1 MCGIAAL
8 ISNKKIEKTH
18 IERML
23 AVIQHRGPDNVDC
36 VYLNDGNIAL
46 GHRRLSILDL
56 SDVGNQPMS
65 YLSGRYWI
73 TYNGE
78 IYNYIELRKE
88 LEFKGYR
95 FLSNTDTEVIMAA
108 YDCWGTECLHKFNG
122 MWSFVIIDQVKKVA
136 FVARDRFGVK
146 PFYFYEDNN
155 TIFISSEIKQLLEI
169 PVIKVNINQQRAY
182 DYLCWG
188 VSDHTNETLFENIY
202 QLRPGEAGIIELD
215 KNFIKCD
222 IYKWYNLKFNDFCG
236 SFDEAVEEF
245 KYLFFDAVRLR
256 LRSDVQI
263 GSCLSGGLDSSSIV
277 CIVNYLLKQE
287 NKEAYQKTVSA
298 ISDISKYDERQ
309 FINEILKSK
318 CINGYF
324 TLPNF
329 DIVFENIDK
338 ITWYQ
343 DEPFGST
350 SIFAQWCVFDTAAN
364 NNLKV
369 MLDGQ
374 GADEQLAGYH
384 TFFKPRFAGL
394 FKSLQWIKL
403 VEEISACKKLHNY
416 GIIFA
421 LKGIMAQLLP
431 DIMLNEMRKH
441 YNNVDI
447 TPDWID
453 LKKLQ
458 IEPQNLFTNIG
469 TKVTT
474 IRDLSISQLTCS
486 NLQRLLHYEDR
497 NSMAHSI
504 ESRLPFLDY
513 RLVEFVLGLPDEY
526 KLSNG
531 ITKRVLRES
540 MRKYMPEKVCNR
552 MDKIGFATP
561 EEVWI
566 RNNSEVFRKKLSESI
581 EISNGI
587 LNKKA
592 LLYFDNVINKKIPF
606 SFTIWRIINF
616 GIWMKIFR
624 VS

>member
-1 MCGIAAL
+1 MCGIAAI
-8 ISNKKIEKTH
+8 ISNKKIEKTY

-56 SDVGNQPMS
+56 SEAGNQPMS

-88 LEFKGYR
+88 LELKGYR

-108 YDCWGTECLHKFNG
+108 YDCWGAECLHKFNG
-122 MWSFVIIDQVKKVA
+122 MWAFVIVDTVKKVT

-146 PFYFYEDNN
+146 PFYFYKDNN
-155 TIFISSEIKQLLEI
+155 TIFISSEIKQILEI
-169 PVIKVNINQQRAY
+169 PEIKVNVNQQRAY

-188 VSDHTNETLFENIY
+188 VSDHTNETLFKNIY
-202 QLRPGEAGIIELD
+202 QLRPGEAGIIDFD

-222 IYKWYNLKFNDFCG
+222 VYKWYNLQFNDFYG
-236 SFDEAVEEF
+236 SFDEAIEEF
-245 KYLFFDAVRLR
+245 KYLFFDAVKLR

-277 CIVNYLLKQE
+277 CAVNYLLKQE
-287 NKEAYQKTVSA
+287 NKEDYQKTVSA
-298 ISDISKYDERQ
+298 VSDVSKYDERQ
-309 FINEILKSK
+309 FINEVLKSK

-324 TLPNF
+324 TLPDF
-329 DIVFENIDK
+329 DTLFKSVDK
-338 ITWYQ
+338 ITWHQ

-350 SIFAQWCVFDTAAN
+350 SIFAQWCVFDAAAN

-394 FKSLQWIKL
+394 FKTFQWIKL
-403 VEEISACKKLHNY
+403 LDEISACKKLHNY
-416 GIIFA
+416 SVIFA
-421 LKGIMAQLLP
+421 LKGIMTQLLP
-431 DIMLNEMRKH
+431 DFMLNEMRKH
-441 YNNVDI
+441 YNHVEI
-447 TPDWID
+447 APEWID
-453 LKKLQ
+453 LEKLQ

-497 NSMAHSI
+497 NSMAHSV
-504 ESRLPFLDY
+504 ESRLPFLDN

-540 MRKYMPEKVCNR
+540 MRNYMPEKVCNR
-552 MDKIGFATP
+552 IDKIGFATP
-561 EEVWI
+561 EEVWV
-566 RNNSEVFRKKLSESI
+566 RNYSEVFRKKLSESI

-592 LLYFDNVINKKIPF
+592 LSYFDNVINKKIPF
-606 SFTIWRIINF
+606 SFTIWRMINF